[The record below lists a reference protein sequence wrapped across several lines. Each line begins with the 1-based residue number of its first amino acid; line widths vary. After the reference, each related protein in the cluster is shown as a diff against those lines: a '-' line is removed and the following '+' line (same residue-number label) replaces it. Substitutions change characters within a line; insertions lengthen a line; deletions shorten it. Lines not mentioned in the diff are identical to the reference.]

1 MRRMFRRRIPV
12 IMVTGTN
19 GKTTTVRMASYILK
33 EFGHTVGYTSTN
45 GVVVAGRTVL
55 HGDQA
60 GYKGAH
66 RVFKERQVT
75 AAVLEV
81 ARGDLLLPGLYMDRC
96 NAAALLNVD
105 REHLGLGG
113 INTVEEMAAYKQQVV
128 NAGRTVVLNAD
139 DKLCVKMTNDYSTAR
154 TILFAMAQDNP
165 FLIRHIDHGGTAFYV
180 ARNQDNEEGIIYAN
194 NNCRQLLQPIAAMPS
209 TAGGI
214 IRHNIENAMAAAALT
229 LAVGVPIDIIR
240 KALATFNNSIECS
253 SGRFNE
259 IEGYPFRIIV
269 DRADN
274 PPAAKSLMKTVR
286 VMSADRKLCMFT
298 VTGNRPESVFQE
310 MTEEIAEHFDIF
322 VSYEIAK
329 YRRGRGDGEI
339 ADKLKQAL
347 MNKGIEE
354 HNIRTAMNPEDAFHH
369 LATLTRPADLVF
381 LLSLDDVNKWLP
393 TIHKEFRS
401 NLQL

>member
-1 MRRMFRRRIPV
+1 M
-12 IMVTGTN
+12 T
-19 GKTTTVRMASYILK
+19 SHILK

-66 RVFKERQVT
+66 TVFKEKQVT

-81 ARGDLLLPGLYMDRC
+81 ARGDLLLPGLYIDRC

-113 INTVEEMAAYKQQVV
+113 INTVEEMAAHKQQVV
-128 NAGRTVVLNAD
+128 NAGQTVVLNAD
-139 DKLCVKMTNDYSTAR
+139 DKLCVKIINDYSTAR
-154 TILFAMAQDNP
+154 TILFAMVQDNP
-165 FLIRHIDHGGTAFYV
+165 FLIRHIDQGGVAFYV
-180 ARNQDNEEGIIYAN
+180 ARNQNNEEGIIYAN
-194 NNCRQLLQPIAAMPS
+194 NNCRQLLQLTAALPS

-214 IRHNIENAMAAAALT
+214 LRHNIENAMAAAALS
-229 LAVGVPIDIIR
+229 LAVGVPIDIIG
-240 KALATFNNSIECS
+240 KGLATFNNSLEHS
-253 SGRFNE
+253 SGRFND
-259 IEGYPFRIIV
+259 INGYPFRIII

-298 VTGNRPESVFQE
+298 VAGNRSESVFQE
-310 MTEEIAEHFDIF
+310 MAEEIAEHFDIF

-329 YRRGRGDGEI
+329 YRRGRKDGEI
-339 ADKLKQAL
+339 ADKLKRAL
-347 MNKGIEE
+347 IEKGVKE
-354 HNIRTAMNPEDAFHH
+354 HNIKTAMNPEDAFCH
-369 LATLTRPADLVF
+369 LATVSKPNDLMF
-381 LLSLDDVNKWLP
+381 LLSLDDVSKWWP
-393 TIHKEFRS
+393 IIHKKFKSNFQSVVSQRS
-401 NLQL
+401 VK